1 MDAEK
6 QLVEAVEKLA
16 TDFSIIL
23 DIIEKN
29 NLDDADILCDKY
41 PFQLSFDEQYFDVL
55 EWRNSMRD
63 KVKN

>member
-29 NLDDADILCDKY
+29 NLDTEDILCDKY

-55 EWRNSMRD
+55 EWRNAMRD

>member
-1 MDAEK
+1 MDVEK
-6 QLVEAVEKLA
+6 QLLEAVEKLA

-29 NLDDADILCDKY
+29 NLDTENILCDKY
-41 PFQLSFDEQYFDVL
+41 PFQLSFDEQYSSVL
-55 EWRNSMRD
+55 EWRNTMRD

>member
-1 MDAEK
+1 MEAEK
-6 QLVEAVEKLA
+6 QLLEAVEKLA

-29 NLDDADILCDKY
+29 NLDTEDILCDKY
-41 PFQLSFDEQYFDVL
+41 PFQLSFDEQYFEVL
-55 EWRNSMRD
+55 EWRDTMRD